1 MVFPHLINENYQKKG
16 KAATNWL
23 EVVFTLI
30 TVKMQFLRW
39 LHSEFWNISKQH
51 HSFSRLHWN
60 QTIKFHH
67 MKNNLPNNLLIK
79 GLVLKGSKSSMCSP
93 VPIKIM
99 GLLVAATLR
108 RKWDMY
114 LLLYWNPLVDVTHED
129 DNSVNNVSS
138 NEYHSMYF

>member
-1 MVFPHLINENYQKKG
+1 
-16 KAATNWL
+16 
-23 EVVFTLI
+23 
-30 TVKMQFLRW
+30 
-39 LHSEFWNISKQH
+39 
-51 HSFSRLHWN
+51 
-60 QTIKFHH
+60 

-114 LLLYWNPLVDVTHED
+114 LLLYWNPLVDVTLMRMTTQWTMYLQTNITVCIFKILVINMINLDITTLCLEPL
-129 DNSVNNVSS
+129 VSS
-138 NEYHSMYF
+138 KKLALKCRDNTSFLPQGIWGEDRSKPNLFHIA